1 MINAAR
7 PRFSDMEPCPMSVS
21 SVNEQDLIDRF
32 IQIDPAG
39 GCADARVIGHAVPI
53 WALIGYWL
61 ANGRDIDRVAQDYDL
76 PKAAVQAA
84 LVFYERHTGIIDAR
98 MQANIVRIG

>member
-1 MINAAR
+1 
-7 PRFSDMEPCPMSVS
+7 MSVR
-21 SVNEQDLIDRF
+21 SVNDQDLIDQF

-61 ANGRDIDRVAQDYDL
+61 ANGRDIDRVARDYDL
-76 PKAAVQAA
+76 PTAAVQAA
-84 LVFYERHTGIIDAR
+84 LAFYARHTEVIDTR
-98 MQANIVRIG
+98 MQSNIVRIG